1 MAAKGKI
8 PPAPQWDLDSIFPGG
23 SKSVEFKKHREKVK
37 NDLVVTK
44 AMLDKLPTTLE
55 DGNIQQWADFVLKWQ
70 AACED
75 TGLVLSFSGC
85 LASADV
91 SDNEADAI
99 YSEGFVYYSQC
110 EKIGTQFEALAMK
123 QSDEIWGKLVA
134 HPDLVPVRFCLDE
147 IREIARSK
155 MSVEL
160 ESLALDLSVN
170 GFHAWNQ
177 IYDKMAG
184 ELRVDFQQDG
194 KTENISMGQL
204 ATKFSDP
211 DRKVRHQAFE
221 KMTEGWNSRA
231 DLSAMMLN
239 AIGGFRLSLYENRKW
254 DSVMHAPLVASRMQQ
269 KTLDTMWKVV
279 ARETQRL
286 KPYIEAKKKLLGID
300 KYKWYDEFAPV
311 GSADKLYAFD
321 DAGDFI
327 VEQSRAFS
335 PHLADFCRMALD
347 KRWIEA
353 EDRAGKRG
361 GGFCSGM
368 GAFRQSRI
376 FMTYAG
382 SYENL
387 LTLAHELGHAYH
399 SHVLKD
405 RPYFATEY
413 PMNLAETA
421 SIFSESLV
429 TDAALGACKD
439 PGEKLMLL
447 EQKIQGVYVMFC
459 DLHSRYI
466 FEQQFFAER
475 KKGVVG
481 KDRLSEIM
489 IAAQKEAFG
498 DLLDESGYHP
508 LFWCSKLHFYLTDQ
522 PFYNF
527 PYTFGFLFS
536 GGIYDRAK
544 KEGSA
549 FAKKYQAL
557 LADTGSMS
565 TEELARKHLDVDLT
579 EEKFWVDAVNLALA
593 DVDEFVKLAEQA

>member
-1 MAAKGKI
+1 MTANKI
-8 PPAPQWDLDSIFPGG
+8 PPAPRWDLDSIFPGG
-23 SKSVEFKKHREKVK
+23 SKSAEFKKHREKVK
-37 NDLVVTK
+37 NDLVTTK
-44 AMLDKLPTTLE
+44 KMLDKLPATLE
-55 DGNIQQWADFVLKWQ
+55 DGNIQQWADFILKWQ
-70 AACED
+70 ARCED
-75 TGLVLSFSGC
+75 AELIISFSGC

-91 SDNEADAI
+91 SDSEADAI
-99 YSEGFVYYSQC
+99 YSEGYVYYSKWQ
-110 EKIGTQFEALAMK
+110 KQGTQFEALAMK
-123 QSDEIWGKLVA
+123 QSDAMWEKLIS
-134 HPDLVPVRFCLDE
+134 HPDLAPVRFYLDE
-147 IREIARSK
+147 IRQIARSK
-155 MSVEL
+155 MPVEQ
-160 ESLALDLSVN
+160 ESLALDLSVS

-177 IYDKMAG
+177 IYDKMSG

-194 KTENISMGQL
+194 KTETISMGQL

-254 DSVMHAPLVASRMQQ
+254 DSILHAPLVASRMKE
-269 KTLDTMWKVV
+269 KTLDTMWKVI

-300 KYKWYDEFAPV
+300 KYMWYDEFAPV

-382 SYENL
+382 TYENL

-405 RPYFATEY
+405 QPYFATDY

-429 TDAALGACKD
+429 TDAALGACND

-459 DLHSRYI
+459 DLHSRYL
-466 FEQQFFAER
+466 FEQQFYAER

-489 IAAQKEAFG
+489 NAAQKDAFG

-508 LFWCSKLHFYLTDQ
+508 LFWCSKLHFYLTEQ

-536 GGIYDRAK
+536 GGVYDRAK

-565 TEELARKHLDVDLT
+565 TEELAKKHLDVDLT
-579 EEKFWVDAVNLALA
+579 EEKFWVDAVNLARA